1 MTTFLDLKM
10 KIKCAILDD
19 YQQVALSMA
28 DWSTIADRV
37 EVFAISQHFT
47 DEAELAVHLQDC
59 DILVIMRERTPMT
72 ATLLARLPQL
82 KLLITSGMRNASI
95 DLAAATQRGIVV
107 CGTDSGSAAPM
118 ELSWALL
125 LGLAKHLVPENYC
138 LRHNGPWQQS
148 LGVTLQGKT
157 LGLLGLGKI
166 GRQMAVVA
174 QAFGMKVQAW
184 SQNLTAERAAE
195 VGVALAESKQALFAQ
210 SDFISIHLVLS
221 DRSRGLV
228 GQQELK
234 AMKKTAYLINTS
246 RAAIVDRTALIDALQ
261 HGQIAGA
268 GLDVFE
274 VEPLPADDIF
284 RRLPNVLA
292 TPHLGYVADSNYQ
305 IYFREALE
313 NIEAFIAGVPLRRL
327 G

>member
-1 MTTFLDLKM
+1 M
-10 KIKCAILDD
+10 KLKCAILDD
-19 YQQVALSMA
+19 YQQVALNMA
-28 DWSTIADRV
+28 DWSAIADRV
-37 EVFAISQHFT
+37 EVFAINQHFT

-72 ATLLARLPQL
+72 ATLLARLPKLQ
-82 KLLITSGMRNASI
+82 LLITSGMRNASI
-95 DLAAATQRGIVV
+95 DLAAAAQRGVVV

-125 LGLAKHLVPENYC
+125 LGLAKHLVPENDG

-166 GRQMAVVA
+166 GRQMAAVA
-174 QAFGMKVQAW
+174 HAFGMKVQAW
-184 SQNLTAERAAE
+184 SQNLTADKANE
-195 VGVALAESKQALFAQ
+195 VGVTLAESKQALFEQ
-210 SDFISIHLVLS
+210 SDFVSIHLVLS

-284 RRLPNVLA
+284 RQLPNVLA

-305 IYFREALE
+305 TYFREALE
-313 NIEAFIAGVPLRRL
+313 DIVAFLADEPIRRL
-327 G
+327 S

>member
-1 MTTFLDLKM
+1 MKLK
-10 KIKCAILDD
+10 CVILDD

-28 DWSTIADRV
+28 DWSALGDRV
-37 EVFAISQHFT
+37 EVFAISQHFS

-59 DILVIMRERTPMT
+59 DILVIMRERTPIT
-72 ATLLARLPQL
+72 ATLLARLPKL

-95 DLAAATQRGIVV
+95 DLAAAAQHGVIV
-107 CGTDSGSAAPM
+107 CGTASGSAAPM

-125 LGLAKHLVPENYC
+125 LGLAKHLLVENHG
-138 LRHNGPWQQS
+138 LRHNGPWQQAV
-148 LGVTLQGKT
+148 GITLQGKT

-174 QAFGMKVQAW
+174 QAFGMRVLAW

-195 VGVALAESKQALFAQ
+195 VGVTLAASKQALFEQ
-210 SDFISIHLVLS
+210 SDFVSVHLVLS
-221 DRSRGLV
+221 ERSRGLV
-228 GQQELK
+228 GRPELQ

-246 RAAIVDRTALIDALQ
+246 RAAIVDRSALIDALQ
-261 HGQIAGA
+261 QGQIAGA

-274 VEPLPADDIF
+274 VEPLPSDDIF
-284 RRLPNVLA
+284 RHLPNVLA

-305 IYFREALE
+305 IYFREAIE
-313 NIEAFIAGVPLRRL
+313 NIEAFIAGVPLRQL
-327 G
+327 A

>member
-1 MTTFLDLKM
+1 M
-10 KIKCAILDD
+10 KLKCAILDD

-28 DWSTIADRV
+28 DWSALGDRV
-37 EVFAISQHFT
+37 EVFSIGQHFS

-59 DILVIMRERTPMT
+59 DILVIMRERTPIT

-95 DLAAATQRGIVV
+95 DLAAAAQRGVIV
-107 CGTDSGSAAPM
+107 CGTASGSAAPM

-125 LGLAKHLVPENYC
+125 LGLAKHMVPESVG
-138 LRHNGPWQQS
+138 LRNNGPWQQAV
-148 LGVTLQGKT
+148 GVTLQGKT

-166 GRQMAVVA
+166 GSQMAVVA
-174 QAFGMKVQAW
+174 QAFGMRVLAW

-195 VGVALAESKQALFAQ
+195 VGVTLAASKQALFEQ
-210 SDFISIHLVLS
+210 SDFVSVHLVLS
-221 DRSRGLV
+221 ERSRGLV
-228 GQQELK
+228 GRPELQ

-246 RAAIVDRTALIDALQ
+246 RAAIVDRSVLIDALQ
-261 HGQIAGA
+261 QGQIAGA

-274 VEPLPADDIF
+274 VEPLPSDDIF
-284 RRLPNVLA
+284 RQLPNVLA

-305 IYFREALE
+305 IYFREAIE
-313 NIEAFIAGVPLRRL
+313 NIEAFIAEEPIRRL
-327 G
+327 S

>member
-1 MTTFLDLKM
+1 M
-10 KIKCAILDD
+10 KLKCAILDD

-28 DWSTIADRV
+28 DWSALGDRV
-37 EVFAISQHFT
+37 EVFSIGQHFS

-59 DILVIMRERTPMT
+59 DILVIMRERTPIT

-95 DLAAATQRGIVV
+95 DLAAAAQRGVIV
-107 CGTDSGSAAPM
+107 CGTASGSAAPM

-125 LGLAKHLVPENYC
+125 LGLAKHMVPESVG
-138 LRHNGPWQQS
+138 LRNNGPWQQAV
-148 LGVTLQGKT
+148 GVTLQGKT

-166 GRQMAVVA
+166 GSQMAVVA
-174 QAFGMKVQAW
+174 QAFGMRVLAW

-195 VGVALAESKQALFAQ
+195 VGVTLAASKQALFEQ
-210 SDFISIHLVLS
+210 SDFVSVHLVLS
-221 DRSRGLV
+221 ERSRGLV
-228 GQQELK
+228 GRPELQ

-246 RAAIVDRTALIDALQ
+246 RAAIVDRSALIDALQ
-261 HGQIAGA
+261 QGQIAGA

-274 VEPLPADDIF
+274 VEPLPSDDIF
-284 RRLPNVLA
+284 RQLPNVLA

-305 IYFREALE
+305 IYFREAIE
-313 NIEAFIAGVPLRRL
+313 NIEAFIAEEPIRRL
-327 G
+327 S

>member
-1 MTTFLDLKM
+1 M
-10 KIKCAILDD
+10 KLKCAILDD

-28 DWSTIADRV
+28 DWSALGDRV
-37 EVFAISQHFT
+37 EVFSISQHFS

-59 DILVIMRERTPMT
+59 DILVIMRERTPIT

-95 DLAAATQRGIVV
+95 DLVAATQSGVVV
-107 CGTDSGSAAPM
+107 CGTASGSAAPM

-125 LGLAKHLVPENYC
+125 LGLAKNLLAENHA
-138 LRHNGPWQQS
+138 LRHNGPWQQAV
-148 LGVTLQGKT
+148 GVTLQGKT

-166 GRQMAVVA
+166 GSQMAVVA
-174 QAFGMKVQAW
+174 QAFGMRVLAW

-195 VGVALAESKQALFAQ
+195 VGVTLATSKQALFEQ
-210 SDFISIHLVLS
+210 SDFVSVHLVLS
-221 DRSRGLV
+221 ERSRGLV
-228 GQQELK
+228 GRPELQ

-246 RAAIVDRTALIDALQ
+246 RAAIVDRSALIDALQ
-261 HGQIAGA
+261 QGQIAGA

-274 VEPLPADDIF
+274 VEPLPSDDIF
-284 RRLPNVLA
+284 RQLPNVLA

-305 IYFREALE
+305 IYFREAIE
-313 NIEAFIAGVPLRRL
+313 NIEAFIAGAPLRQL
-327 G
+327 A

>member
-1 MTTFLDLKM
+1 M
-10 KIKCAILDD
+10 KLKCAILDD

-28 DWSTIADRV
+28 DWSALGDRV
-37 EVFAISQHFT
+37 EVFSIGQHFS

-59 DILVIMRERTPMT
+59 AILVIMRERTPIT

-95 DLAAATQRGIVV
+95 DLAAAAQRGVIV
-107 CGTDSGSAAPM
+107 CGTASGSAAPM

-125 LGLAKHLVPENYC
+125 LGLAKHMVPESVG
-138 LRHNGPWQQS
+138 LRNNGPWQQAV
-148 LGVTLQGKT
+148 GVTLQGKT

-166 GRQMAVVA
+166 GSQMAVVA
-174 QAFGMKVQAW
+174 QAFGMRVLAW

-195 VGVALAESKQALFAQ
+195 VGVTLAASKQALFEQ
-210 SDFISIHLVLS
+210 SDFVSVHLVLS
-221 DRSRGLV
+221 ERSRGLV
-228 GQQELK
+228 GRPELQ

-246 RAAIVDRTALIDALQ
+246 RAAIVDRSALIDALQ
-261 HGQIAGA
+261 QGQIAGA

-274 VEPLPADDIF
+274 VEPLPSDDIF
-284 RRLPNVLA
+284 RQLPNVLA

-305 IYFREALE
+305 IYFREAIE
-313 NIEAFIAGVPLRRL
+313 NIEAFIAGVPLRQL
-327 G
+327 A